1 MLLQPVVE
9 NAIKHGLEPKVDGG
23 RVSVSARKDAD
34 AIVFTVSD
42 NGLGFGNN
50 ADSSG
55 AGVGLANLRE
65 RLAVLYDGR
74 ATLTVADADPG
85 TMITIRIPSQ

>member
-1 MLLQPVVE
+1 
-9 NAIKHGLEPKVDGG
+9 LEPKVEGG
-23 RVSVSARKDAD
+23 RVSVSARKDGD
-34 AIVFTVSD
+34 AMVFTVSD
-42 NGLGFGNN
+42 NGLGFANN

-74 ATLTVADADPG
+74 AALSVADAEPG